1 MFSNKLIAFVLLS
14 VTAIASLM
22 SIYFTTIET
31 VEYRKNISYIKKTYL
46 INHLNT
52 LLDNLAKEK
61 ICTSLYLAEKNR
73 KSFSKLVKER
83 QAVTL
88 ESEAI
93 LKLFKNKYFQQI
105 LVSIDNVRVS
115 VDKNNKDYEEVLLRG
130 YEKAIEEELKKQL
143 NRIVSQFSDNYKNVL
158 KNYLYLLE
166 KKANLNRENGLI
178 VYHIQSMSKMKER
191 ELIRWSQLI
200 SKDSSPKFQP
210 LRNIVTLTKLHQ
222 TLNSLED
229 ESIKNRTRATF
240 FEGVTTGEYDIS
252 VSRWLYASN
261 IKIEKFSKAQ
271 EVLFHEI
278 IDTLNY
284 KVMQFKDTIFN
295 YVFLTVF
302 LLVMTT
308 LLAYWLKKIKE
319 HDLQLRLTL
328 QGIEKDLNE
337 LQRLE
342 IHEVLKKNN
351 SLEIYQFLARA
362 IKEPHKAKDYFLAN
376 MSHEVRTPLNGI
388 MGFTTILRSTELTSE
403 QREYLDIIEESS
415 ESLLKVINDVL
426 DFAKV
431 RSGTFR
437 VDEVIFNL
445 VDELK
450 QKLAYYRKESNKKS
464 IDFTLNLDPSL
475 PIKVLG
481 DSEKVFKVLSNL
493 LNNAIKFTP
502 NQGAIVVSV
511 SPVLNLAAHNRVK
524 IRFSVK
530 DSGVGI
536 SKKEQEK
543 IFDAF
548 LQADVSSN
556 REFGGMGLGLA
567 ISRRLIEQMGG
578 ELTVESKEG
587 EGSIFS
593 FDLSFEIVQMRLASV
608 A

>member
-1 MFSNKLIAFVLLS
+1 MFSNKLLAYLLLCLTVIAF
-14 VTAIASLM
+14 LM
-22 SIYFTTIET
+22 SLYSTTVHT
-31 VEYRKNISYIKKTYL
+31 AEYRKNISYIKKTHL
-46 INHLNT
+46 IHHFNI
-52 LLDNLAKEK
+52 LLDRLAKEK
-61 ICTSLYLAEKNR
+61 LCTSLYLAEKNR
-73 KSFSKLVKER
+73 KSFTKLVKER
-83 QAVTL
+83 EAVTL
-88 ESEAI
+88 ASEAI
-93 LKLFKNKYFQQI
+93 LKVFKSKHFQQI
-105 LVSIDNVRVS
+105 LVAIDNVRVS
-115 VDKNNKDYEEVLLRG
+115 VDKSKQDYEEILFIG
-130 YEKAIEEELKKQL
+130 YEKAIEDELKKEL
-143 NRIVSQFSDNYKNVL
+143 NRIVSQYSDEYRNVL

-166 KKANLNRENGLI
+166 KKENLNRESTLI
-178 VYHIQSMSKMKER
+178 VYHVQSMSKMKER
-191 ELIRWSQLI
+191 ELIRWSQFI
-200 SKDSSPKFQP
+200 SKDSILKFKP

-222 TLNSLED
+222 TLSSLD
-229 ESIKNRTRATF
+229 DDTLKNRTRSTF
-240 FEGVTTGEYDIS
+240 FEGVTTGKYDLK
-252 VSRWLYASN
+252 VSQWLYGSKT
-261 IKIEKFSKAQ
+261 KIEKLSKAQ
-271 EVLFHEI
+271 EVLFQEI
-278 IDTLNY
+278 IGTLDY
-284 KVMQFKDTIFN
+284 KIMEFKDKIFN
-295 YVFLTVF
+295 YVFLTLF
-302 LLVMTT
+302 LLMMIIFFV
-308 LLAYWLKKIKE
+308 YWLKKIKE

-328 QGIEKDLNE
+328 KGKDLNE

-403 QREYLDIIEESS
+403 QKEYLDIIEESS
-415 ESLLKVINDVL
+415 ESLLKVINDIL

-437 VDEVIFNL
+437 VDEVAFNL

-450 QKLAYYRKESNKKS
+450 QKLAYYRKESDKKS
-464 IDFTLNLDPSL
+464 IDFTLNFDPSL
-475 PIKVLG
+475 PIEVLG
-481 DSEKVFKVLSNL
+481 DSEKIFKVLSNL

-502 NQGAIVVSV
+502 KQGAIVISV
-511 SPVLNLAAHNRVK
+511 SPILNLAAHNRVK

-530 DSGVGI
+530 DNGVGI
-536 SKKEQEK
+536 SQKEQEK